1 MTGILKIVKISKL
14 KLINQKPF
22 IYINNIN
29 NLLVSLGFCL
39 FVSNKRQKGL
49 INLSVPIFLCDLTR
63 PRRGYI
69 TDFKN

>member
-29 NLLVSLGFCL
+29 NLLVCLGFCL

-49 INLSVPIFLCDLTR
+49 TYQAQFFCGTSQDPGEDI
-63 PRRGYI
+63 
-69 TDFKN
+69 